1 MGYNKKVESVFCHS
15 RQSKR
20 NIEKDYIT
28 HEDINNLEAQSLSN
42 ANQVEEWVNV
52 GENIVDLINVS
63 ENDKKSLI
71 NFERT
76 FFLQTY
82 TQSNVTTD
90 FIDLQEIQP
99 TILMLVVWRIVFAP
113 ETSN

>member
-52 GENIVDLINVS
+52 GENIVNLINAS

-76 FFLQTY
+76 LFLHAY
-82 TQSNVTTD
+82 TQYNVTTD
-90 FIDLQEIQP
+90 FIDLQEI
-99 TILMLVVWRIVFAP
+99 
-113 ETSN
+113 

>member
-42 ANQVEEWVNV
+42 ANQVEEWVNM
-52 GENIVDLINVS
+52 GENIVNLINVS

-76 FFLQTY
+76 FFLHAY
-82 TQSNVTTD
+82 TQYNVTTD
-90 FIDLQEIQP
+90 FIDLQEI
-99 TILMLVVWRIVFAP
+99 
-113 ETSN
+113 

>member
-42 ANQVEEWVNV
+42 ANQVEEWVKM
-52 GENIVDLINVS
+52 GENIVNLINVS

-76 FFLQTY
+76 FFLHAY
-82 TQSNVTTD
+82 TQYNVTTD
-90 FIDLQEIQP
+90 FIDLQEI
-99 TILMLVVWRIVFAP
+99 
-113 ETSN
+113 